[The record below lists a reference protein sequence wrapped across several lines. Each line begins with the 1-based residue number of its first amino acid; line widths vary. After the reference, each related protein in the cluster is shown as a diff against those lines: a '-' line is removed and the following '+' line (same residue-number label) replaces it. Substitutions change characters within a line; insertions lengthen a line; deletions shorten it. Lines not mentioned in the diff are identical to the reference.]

1 MYIIIEFPGKKWV
14 LWMELASNDKCANI
28 IDQRKRQ
35 GFRYIEKVIKNIYYI
50 FALLQNIRILSCY
63 IISICNIIYTMTFV
77 I

>member
-35 GFRYIEKVIKNIYYI
+35 GFRYIEKVIINNYSI
-50 FALLQNIRILSCY
+50 FPLFSR
-63 IISICNIIYTMTFV
+63 
-77 I
+77 